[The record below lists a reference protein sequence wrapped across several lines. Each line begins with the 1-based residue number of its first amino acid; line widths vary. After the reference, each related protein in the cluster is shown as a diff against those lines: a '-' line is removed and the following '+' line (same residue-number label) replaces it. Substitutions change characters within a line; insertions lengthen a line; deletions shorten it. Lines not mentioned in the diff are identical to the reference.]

1 MRAAS
6 IVILASGEGSLAE
19 ALIHVGL
26 EGAPYS
32 VAALVTDRSNI
43 NALKRAATLATPAVV
58 VDFNSFAERRDWE
71 SELAS
76 IVASYD
82 PWLVVSAGFMRILSP
97 RFLAQFKVINSHPS
111 LLPLFPGVHAVADA
125 LAAGVEETGCTVHLV
140 DSGVDTGP
148 VLAQR
153 KVRIATDD
161 NATTLHER
169 IKEIERILLPEVVT
183 ELALSRTEQN
193 RDIGK
198 EWSK

>member
-19 ALIHVGL
+19 ALIHMEL
-26 EGAPYS
+26 ENAPYS

-43 NALKRAATLATPAVV
+43 NVLKRAATMATPAVV

-111 LLPLFPGVHAVADA
+111 LLPLFPGMHAVADA

-169 IKEIERILLPEVVT
+169 IKEIERVLLPEVVA
-183 ELALSRTEQN
+183 ELARAREN
-193 RDIGK
+193 K
-198 EWSK
+198 